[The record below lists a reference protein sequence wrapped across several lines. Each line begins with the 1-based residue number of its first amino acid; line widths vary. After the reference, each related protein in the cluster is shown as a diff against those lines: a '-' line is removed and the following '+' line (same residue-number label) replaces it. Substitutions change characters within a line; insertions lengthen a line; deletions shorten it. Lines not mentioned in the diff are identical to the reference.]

1 MTCSLFE
8 CQVFS
13 VEGQKV
19 DRPPVPLPLVCVQK
33 TNTTFLKAF
42 NGVGVEEGEIPWEI
56 YKFLCRK
63 SYATELL

>member
-1 MTCSLFE
+1 MRSLFE
-8 CQVFS
+8 CQEFS

-19 DRPPVPLPLVCVQK
+19 DSQASSATASSMCTK
-33 TNTTFLKAF
+33 NNTFLKAF

-63 SYATELL
+63 SSATELL